1 VRFPPVFRLI
11 VLLALGAALFR
22 YSLLAQ
28 LCLATVL
35 AGLAAVR
42 GKDSLTQMIRA
53 LRRIRWLLLSL
64 AIIYLVVAPEPGSS
78 SSAGGILPAW
88 ADVELALRRAGVLV
102 LLVCT
107 VELIRQTTPAPEL
120 ASAVA
125 LCLTPLRWL
134 GLDTER
140 FSRRVAL
147 TLEAVPRT
155 ADAVAH
161 AAARSGIRGR
171 DLSGW
176 SEAAAA
182 LVRDIETG
190 ATHTPAQAELPR
202 PPRPSTVDWIVLLAV
217 LGCLIGLLR
226 V

>member
-1 VRFPPVFRLI
+1 MRFPPVFRLV

-22 YSLLAQ
+22 YSLVAQ
-28 LCLATVL
+28 CCLAV
-35 AGLAAVR
+35 ALAALAAWRGPDSVR
-42 GKDSLTQMIRA
+42 QLARS

-64 AIIYLVVAPEPGSS
+64 AVVYLVVAPEPGP
-78 SSAGGILPAW
+78 GTGDGYLPAW
-88 ADVELALRRAGVLV
+88 TDVELALRRAGVLV
-102 LLVCT
+102 LLVSV

-125 LCLTPLRWL
+125 LCLTPLRWI
-134 GLDTER
+134 GADTDR

-155 ADAVAH
+155 ADAVAS
-161 AAARSGIRGR
+161 AAGEAGIKGR
-171 DLSGW
+171 NLSGW
-176 SEAAAA
+176 SEVAAT

-190 ATHTPAQAELPR
+190 ATHTPPQAELPR
-202 PPRPSTVDWIVLLAV
+202 LSRPVATDWLALAAV
-217 LGCLIGLLR
+217 LGGVLGLLW